1 MMTVQPIDIALF
13 LVSFAACFYCLVLS
27 RRLKALHDTKD
38 GIGATIM
45 ALSKSI
51 STMSTTTDDTR
62 ARASEMA
69 TQLSGLMDEADRMCA
84 RVKDLTR
91 TMEKTQE
98 KASQRVNTAQAD
110 MARLVDDVQGQ
121 SEKRILEMTGMM
133 RDQATDAQTELTT
146 TVRGLLED
154 SKDRIDEMTA
164 LMRQMQALTESA
176 KAVGREASKGGAAEP
191 RPIFKV
197 R

>member
-1 MMTVQPIDIALF
+1 MNVQPIDIALF
-13 LVSFAACFYCLVLS
+13 LVSFAACFYCLILS

-62 ARASEMA
+62 AKASQMA

-84 RVKDLTR
+84 RVKDLTQ
-91 TMEKTQE
+91 TMENTQE
-98 KASQRVNTAQAD
+98 KASQRVTTAHAE
-110 MARLVDDVQGQ
+110 MARLVDDVQDQ
-121 SEKRILEMTGMM
+121 SEKRILEMTGLM

-146 TVRGLLED
+146 TVRGLLD
-154 SKDRIDEMTA
+154 QSKDRIQEMTT
-164 LMRQMQALTESA
+164 LMRQMQALTDSA
-176 KAVGREASKGGAAEP
+176 KTIGRAAERGGASDP

>member
-1 MMTVQPIDIALF
+1 MSVQPIDIALF

-51 STMSTTTDDTR
+51 STMSTTTDETR
-62 ARASEMA
+62 AKASEMA
-69 TQLSGLMDEADRMCA
+69 TQLSSLLDEADRMCA
-84 RVKDLTR
+84 RIKNLTQ

-98 KASQRVNTAQAD
+98 KSSQRVSTAQAE
-110 MARLVDDVQGQ
+110 MARLVDDVQDQ

-146 TVRGLLED
+146 TVRGLLEQ
-154 SKDRIDEMTA
+154 SRERVDEMTA

-176 KAVGREASKGGAAEP
+176 KTMGREAARSGASDP